1 MKNKIEEVREEVEE
15 AKKKI
20 NTEEIAVKAFQ
31 THYAFT
37 KFIIKVLLLIILCL
51 LAVIA
56 YDAYED
62 ANTGYLETTEET
74 TTEQSGVY
82 NFYDSEGNL
91 VSSDL
96 SLDEMKEL
104 VDLNGGVE

>member
-62 ANTGYLETTEET
+62 ANTGYLDTYE
-74 TTEQSGVY
+74 TEQEGVY
-82 NFYDSEGNL
+82 NFYDSKGNL

-104 VDLNGGVE
+104 VELNGED